1 MDLNVFGAVHW
12 IYLVITLLMSAV
24 GLFCAKKFAKTE
36 KSQKIVIFWIFL
48 HPSTCGAKHDKRPKI
63 PPLQNLSKDEIDK
76 LVREYI

>member
-1 MDLNVFGAVHW
+1 MLSRIQPYSH
-12 IYLVITLLMSAV
+12 TPKV
-24 GLFCAKKFAKTE
+24 GFE

-48 HPSTCGAKHDKRPKI
+48 HPSTCSAKHDKRPKI